1 MAKAARGPVASLFLR
16 LGRQVWVRA
25 AIFTAVAV
33 LVALAAR
40 FLGPLLPFALSID
53 LGQNAVGSLLQIIAT
68 AMLTVSTFSV
78 TAMVTAF
85 SSATTTA
92 TPRST
97 SLLISDP
104 TSQNAVSTFVGA
116 FAFSLVGIVAL
127 STGYYTDQGRTILF
141 VGAIVIIAIVV
152 VTLLRWISHLS
163 TFGRMADVIDRVE
176 KAATT
181 SLELFASSPA
191 LGARRTTV
199 VPEDATPVTAD
210 EVGYVTH
217 VDIAGLDR
225 LARSHEI
232 DIHVHAGPGRITDAR
247 VPLVFVRGTVDDR
260 LRSGI
265 RRCFRVEHHRTY
277 EQDPRFGVIALTE
290 IGSRAL
296 SAATNDPG
304 TAIEVVAA
312 LQRVLTRALTTEP
325 THDVE
330 YERVFVTPPTLAEI
344 VDDAFR
350 PLARD
355 GAADVEVQVRLQ
367 KCLASLAA
375 TSPAHERLFQDAAH
389 AAFDR
394 SRRALD
400 RTDTRVLRSAMRE
413 AWLGRKRPLRKGSIT
428 PTAGE
433 FAVGV

>member
-1 MAKAARGPVASLFLR
+1 MATTNRGSLASFFLR

-25 AIFTAVAV
+25 AIFTVIAVV
-33 LVALAAR
+33 VALAAGL
-40 FLGPLLPFALSID
+40 LGPLLPFSFAID

-97 SLLISDP
+97 SLLIADP

-127 STGYYTDQGRTILF
+127 STGYYTEQGRTILF
-141 VGAIVIIAIVV
+141 VGTLVIIAIVV
-152 VTLLRWISHLS
+152 VTLLRWISHLA

-181 SLELFASSPA
+181 ALELYAASPA
-191 LGARRTTV
+191 LGARRSTGI
-199 VPEDATPVTAD
+199 PPHGTPVSAT

-217 VDIAGLDR
+217 VDVAALNR
-225 LARSHEI
+225 LATAHEV
-232 DIHVHAGPGRITDAR
+232 DIHVHAAPGRITDAR
-247 VPLVFVRGTVDDR
+247 VPLAFVAGAVDEAVTA
-260 LRSGI
+260 GI
-265 RRCFRVEHHRTY
+265 RRAFRVEHHRTY

-304 TAIEVVAA
+304 TAIEVIAA
-312 LQRVLTRALTTEP
+312 LQRVLTRALATEP
-325 THDVE
+325 RTEVD
-330 YERVFVTPPTLAEI
+330 YERVFVTPPTLSEI
-344 VDDAFR
+344 VDDAVR

-367 KCLASLAA
+367 KCLASLAMTA
-375 TSPAHERLFQDAAH
+375 PAHADVFRDAAR

-394 SRRALD
+394 SRRELD
-400 RTDTRVLRSAMRE
+400 RADGRTLRAAVRE
-413 AWLGRKRPLRKGSIT
+413 AWGR
-428 PTAGE
+428 
-433 FAVGV
+433 

>member
-1 MAKAARGPVASLFLR
+1 MSSTTRGPLASFFLR

-25 AIFTAVAV
+25 ALFTVIGIV
-33 LVALAAR
+33 VALAAGI
-40 FLGPLLPFALSID
+40 LGPLLPFQFGLE

-97 SLLISDP
+97 PLLIADP

-116 FAFSLVGIVAL
+116 FTFSLVGIVAL
-127 STGYYTDQGRTILF
+127 STGYYQPQGRTILF
-141 VGAIVIIAIVV
+141 VSTLVIIGIVV
-152 VTLLRWISHLS
+152 FTLLRWISHLS

-176 KAATT
+176 RAATT
-181 SLELFASSPA
+181 SCEMHAAQPT
-191 LGARRTTV
+191 LGARAAIV
-199 VPEDATPVTAD
+199 VAAGAEAVHAD

-217 VDIAGLDR
+217 VDVAGLDR
-225 LARSHEI
+225 LARQHRLTV
-232 DIHVHAGPGRITDAR
+232 HVRATPGRIADAR
-247 VPLVFVRGTVDDR
+247 TPLALVTGVVDDDVR
-260 LRSGI
+260 AGI
-265 RRCFRVEHHRTY
+265 RRAFRIEHHRTY
-277 EQDPRFGVIALTE
+277 EQDPRFGVIALAE

-304 TAIEVVAA
+304 TAIEVIAA
-312 LQRVLTRALTTEP
+312 LQRVFSRALAATPDRAVT
-325 THDVE
+325 
-330 YERVFVTPPTLAEI
+330 YEHVFVPAPRLADL

-355 GAADVEVQVRLQ
+355 GSGDVEVQVRLQ

-375 TSPAHERLFQDAAH
+375 SAPDRSGVFRDAAR
-389 AAFDR
+389 AALTR
-394 SRRALD
+394 SRRDLD
-400 RTDTRVLRSAMRE
+400 RSDRRML
-413 AWLGRKRPLRKGSIT
+413 
-428 PTAGE
+428 TA
-433 FAVGV
+433 AVEEVWR

>member
-1 MAKAARGPVASLFLR
+1 MTTTARSPLASLFLR

-25 AIFTAVAV
+25 ALFTLIAIAVV
-33 LVALAAR
+33 LAAR
-40 FLGPLLPFALSID
+40 FIGPLLPFSFRID
-53 LGQNAVGSLLQIIAT
+53 PAEGAVDELLQIIAT

-97 SLLISDP
+97 QLLIADP

-127 STGYYTDQGRTILF
+127 STGYYESQGRTILF
-141 VGAIVIIAIVV
+141 VATLVIIAIVV

-163 TFGRMADVIDRVE
+163 TFGRMSDVIDRVE
-176 KAATT
+176 EAATL
-181 SLELFASSPA
+181 SLESHATHPTLRAHAAVAVPR
-191 LGARRTTV
+191 GAV
-199 VPEDATPVTAD
+199 AVHAD

-217 VDIAGLDR
+217 VDVAGLDR
-225 LARSHEI
+225 TARQHDVEV
-232 DIHVHAGPGRITDAR
+232 HVRATPGRIADAR
-247 VPLVFVRGTVDDR
+247 VPLAHIDGSASDETATAVRR
-260 LRSGI
+260 A
-265 RRCFRVEHHRTY
+265 FRIERHRTY

-296 SAATNDPG
+296 SSATNDPG
-304 TAIEVVAA
+304 TAIEVIAA
-312 LQRVLTRALTTEP
+312 LQRVFSRALALRPE
-325 THDVE
+325 VE
-330 YERVFVTPPTLAEI
+330 VAHERVYVPAPRLVDL

-355 GAADVEVQVRLQ
+355 GAADIEVQVRLQ

-375 TSPAHERLFQDAAH
+375 SAPHQREVFADAAR
-389 AAFDR
+389 AAEQR
-394 SRRALD
+394 ARGALD
-400 RTDTRVLRSAMRE
+400 RADRRTLRQAMRG
-413 AWLGRKRPLRKGSIT
+413 AWT
-428 PTAGE
+428 
-433 FAVGV
+433 V